1 MEKIKKIS
9 KYVLNILTIVATLI
23 SRIDAIE
30 GIVIPYSTQIIEVI
44 GVVNS
49 IIATYL
55 LGQKGYSITKE
66 NNETIEEPILEP
78 IEEEKD
84 EEPIIEQIEP
94 PQEEIKEELII
105 EQVEVKDL
113 ANDLKSA
120 SNEEYVLLTNKER
133 QTYLKELGLY
143 TKSIDNTRGSG
154 QKSAEKY
161 FNIIFLNKNTST
173 YTEETDKLL
182 REVYASY
189 KKSKYMKDSD
199 WKFFKN
205 VAKKELYCTCKKK
218 YCDGYNGLEE
228 KIPMRLIMMA
238 QYNRNASGQPI
249 YISSSIRCSK
259 RNKEIGGITKS
270 KHMDFLALD
279 YKLGKLKA
287 SETIKFKLPYVSYT
301 YKINDYYVHSDIK
314 I

>member
-9 KYVLNILTIVATLI
+9 KYVLNVLTIVATLI

-30 GIVIPYSTQIIEVI
+30 GIVIPYATQIIEVI

-66 NNETIEEPILEP
+66 NNETIEE
-78 IEEEKD
+78 EKD

-94 PQEEIKEELII
+94 PQEEIKEEPII
-105 EQVEVKDL
+105 EQVEDKDL

-154 QKSAEKY
+154 QKSAEKF

-228 KIPMRLIMMA
+228 SR
-238 QYNRNASGQPI
+238 
-249 YISSSIRCSK
+249 
-259 RNKEIGGITKS
+259 
-270 KHMDFLALD
+270 
-279 YKLGKLKA
+279 
-287 SETIKFKLPYVSYT
+287 FKYV
-301 YKINDYYVHSDIK
+301 
-314 I
+314 